1 MNDKIVFKWASKLP
15 KSKTAPTDGA
25 DWKETPDVIEARIE
39 SDLYVA
45 GDLFEIKLP
54 SKMNVPA
61 SARCRVYI
69 NGQLEMDGLVD
80 RVTRGYDKKSGAY
93 SRVEGRDLMGILVD
107 SYNEEFFDIEGMTIK
122 AVANRLLKN
131 VPYINRK
138 EIVYAN
144 GADRLDAARK
154 STHIDPGS
162 KVCETL
168 QGIAL
173 SRGLL
178 FYSLPDG
185 RLVFGVPTGRTKN
198 KFTIVNKDGIN
209 HSNVEEAHFVED
221 LSVRYSKIIAITQT
235 QDEEPGEA
243 NVSAVK
249 ADESFPFYKPCV
261 VVLDEDETSPARV
274 AAMHLDRQRFEGTN
288 VQYTVKGLSQNGRNW
303 TIDEICSIDDE
314 VLGIKADMLIYNR
327 TYRYSKTNG
336 AYTDLQLSFPG
347 AVK

>member
-1 MNDKIVFKWASKLP
+1 MSDKVTFKWASSAP
-15 KSKTAPTDGA
+15 KSKTSPTDGGN
-25 DWKETPDVIEARIE
+25 WYETSQVIDARIE

-54 SKMNVPA
+54 RQIRVPKG
-61 SARCRVYI
+61 ARCQIYV
-69 NGQLEMDGLVD
+69 NDQLEMNGLVD
-80 RVTRGYDKKSGAY
+80 RASRGYDKKNGVY
-93 SRVEGRDLMGILVD
+93 NKIEGRDLMGILVD

-122 AVANRLLKN
+122 AVAERLLRN
-131 VPYINRK
+131 VPYINRR
-138 EIVYAN
+138 EIIYAN
-144 GADRLDAARK
+144 GADRLDASRK
-154 STHIDPGS
+154 TTHIEPGS

-185 RLVFGVPTGRTKN
+185 RLVFGVPKGRTKN
-198 KFTIVNKDGIN
+198 RYSIVNKDGIN

-235 QDEEPGEA
+235 QEDESV

-249 ADESFPFYKPCV
+249 TDDTFPFYKPYV
-261 VVLDEDETSPARV
+261 VCLDEDEASPGRV
-274 AAMHLDRQRFEGTN
+274 ATMHLDRQRFEGTN

-314 VLGIKADMLIYNR
+314 VLELKADMLVYSR
-327 TYRYSKTNG
+327 TFRYSKKG
-336 AYTDLQLSFPG
+336 GVYTDLQMSFPG
-347 AVK
+347 VAK